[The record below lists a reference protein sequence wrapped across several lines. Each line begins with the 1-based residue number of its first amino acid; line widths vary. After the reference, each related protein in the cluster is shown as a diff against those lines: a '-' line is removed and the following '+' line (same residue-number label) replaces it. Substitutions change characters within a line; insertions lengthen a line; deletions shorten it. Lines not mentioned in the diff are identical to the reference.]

1 MYLCITVVSLGSWFV
16 ALMEYLCYAAENAGG
31 TCTQGVMKYVV
42 IL

>member
-1 MYLCITVVSLGSWFV
+1 
-16 ALMEYLCYAAENAGG
+16 MEYLCYAAENAGG